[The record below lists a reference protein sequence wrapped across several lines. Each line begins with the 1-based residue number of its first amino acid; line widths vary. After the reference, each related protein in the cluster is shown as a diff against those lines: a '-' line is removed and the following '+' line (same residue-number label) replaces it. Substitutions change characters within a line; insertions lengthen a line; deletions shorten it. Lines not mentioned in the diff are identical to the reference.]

1 MALESGK
8 KRIFNWDFDLLLLL
22 LLLFY
27 EIQEIY

>member
-8 KRIFNWDFDLLLLL
+8 KRIFNWDFDLYL